1 MVSSWMLCQ
10 LSHKKVSIKLL
21 SLKHFFSASIAPAS
35 FVSLLVGQ
43 TRRLCKMGVTSSIT
57 SPTVYSSR
65 RPWLLWA
72 MFVALRIFPLSLCQ
86 NPDMWF
92 AGGSWKPYFS
102 NTHRDPIR
110 THMSVAQSRCV
121 LHSRVWMGLTDNWQM
136 AEILTDWQAA
146 YNLTDN

>member
-1 MVSSWMLCQ
+1 
-10 LSHKKVSIKLL
+10 
-21 SLKHFFSASIAPAS
+21 
-35 FVSLLVGQ
+35 
-43 TRRLCKMGVTSSIT
+43 MGVTSSIT
-57 SPTVYSSR
+57 SPTVYSTR
-65 RPWLLWA
+65 RAWLLWA
-72 MFVALRIFPLSLCQ
+72 MFVALRIFLLSLCQ

-136 AEILTDWQAA
+136 AEILTDWQTA
-146 YNLTDN
+146 YNLIDNEHLWRVLLTTHKRSYCPKYPSKPVFNDNILLFSSKKCTFYILY